1 MDENQ
6 ITNKTEDTTLNAA
19 SDDNTKQT
27 GSPFEATESH
37 IAEASDA
44 KETTSTTTASPIN
57 SAFEV
62 KNSAASAPVTY
73 YSAPER
79 TDSIDSTAD
88 ANTKNTT
95 DTSNT
100 YTETARPAVNSDFY
114 TNSYSNTT
122 TETPKGFAIA
132 SLVMG
137 ILGILSSC
145 CCGLGTIFCILG
157 IIFGCVQQK
166 DENDKKPGMAIAGL
180 ITSGIGLLLGVLI
193 TALFYLLGDSSIQ

>member
-6 ITNKTEDTTLNAA
+6 ITNKTEDTALNVA
-19 SDDNTKQT
+19 SDDNIKQT
-27 GSPFEATESH
+27 SSPFEATENH
-37 IAEASDA
+37 TAEASDA
-44 KETTSTTTASPIN
+44 KETASTATATPIN

-62 KNSAASAPVTY
+62 KNSAASSPVTY

-79 TDSIDSTAD
+79 TDSIDSTVD
-88 ANTKNTT
+88 TNTKNTT

-145 CCGLGTIFCILG
+145 CGLGTIFCILG

-180 ITSGIGLLLGVLI
+180 ITSGIGLLLGILI
-193 TALFYLLGDSSIQ
+193 TALFYLVGDSFIQ